1 MISSVLRG
9 AASQVLLQQ
18 GSRAIAT
25 QAMLAA
31 GQKVGWV
38 GLGRMGSRMVKQLL
52 EAGNSVVVYDS
63 NQLAVMRAKDVAKEH
78 DWGSRFEV
86 RDCPADLAADTD
98 IPVVLTMLSNATAC
112 KDVYLGGK
120 GLFKVPGG
128 PRSSIFVDCT
138 TVDPSTT
145 RQLAAAAGMLRLHDS
160 AAFLTDYG
168 LRDGKPHLLDA
179 PVSGGVVAAEHGD
192 LTFMIGGH
200 PRATDAVTPLLKQ
213 MGKDVIYCGKH
224 GAGLIARL
232 CNTLVV
238 AASMAAVSE
247 SLAVGKRLGVDS
259 KVLTEVLNS
268 GSARCWAS
276 EVYNPVPGVIDDRSL
291 PSNNGYKPGL
301 PASTINEHLG
311 MLLDAAQTAK
321 SPAPLARNVMDLYDK
336 INSEG
341 LGDKDFSS
349 IYRYIYG
356 AGCSNS
362 EWKEGQQLFS
372 SQVP

>member
-1 MISSVLRG
+1 MQHVMSTSMRAMATAANQSV
-9 AASQVLLQQ
+9 
-18 GSRAIAT
+18 
-25 QAMLAA
+25 
-31 GQKVGWV
+31 QKVGWV
-38 GLGRMGSRMVKQLL
+38 GLGRMGSRMVKHLL
-52 EAGNSVVVYDS
+52 DAGNNVVVYDS
-63 NQLAVMRAKDVAKEH
+63 NELALMRAKDVAKENK
-78 DWGSRFEV
+78 WGDRLEV
-86 RDCPADLAADTD
+86 RRCPADLASDSD

-112 KDVYLGGK
+112 KEVYLGSK

-128 PRSSIFVDCT
+128 PRASVFVDCT
-138 TVDPSTT
+138 TVDPTTT
-145 RQLAAAAGMLRLHDS
+145 RQLAAAAGMLRLHDK
-160 AAFLTDYG
+160 AAFPEGYT

-179 PVSGGVVAAEHGD
+179 PVSGGVVAADAGD
-192 LTFMIGGH
+192 LTFMVGGH
-200 PRATDAVTPLLKQ
+200 PRAAEAVTPLLKQ
-213 MGKDVIYCGKH
+213 MGKSVIYCGKH

-247 SLAVGKRLGVDS
+247 SLAVGKRLGVDA

-276 EVYNPVPGVIDDRSL
+276 EVYNPVPGVLEDSTL

-321 SPAPLARNVMDLYDK
+321 SPAYLARNVMSLYEK
-336 INSEG
+336 INAEG

-356 AGCSNS
+356 SGSSDA
-362 EWKEGQQLFS
+362 EWKEGQQLYS
-372 SQVP
+372 SQIP